1 MAQLYRI
8 ALLFLGVICCLTNGF
23 GQAPTEKPVSGDFT
37 NQRFDQFV
45 RTIEGQTAYH
55 FFYNPAD
62 VDSLVVD
69 LRIDKQPLRAV
80 LRQLFEGSKFSFSID
95 NQQRVYVTV
104 NRPIRTE
111 LPIGFFLRG
120 SSDSETDSTSAAYLT
135 ESQKKRVEPET
146 KVYEI
151 GKRTNRDAGSPIRPG
166 RSTINGYVRNVA
178 SGEPIVGAAVYIE
191 NPRLGTVTDQFG
203 SYAITLPRGR
213 HDLKL
218 RSIGLKDARRRIV
231 IYGDGK
237 FDIEMEDDV
246 IALKEVVIEAE
257 KDANIAGIQM
267 GQERV
272 DIKSIKQVPTALGE
286 ADLLRVIQTLPGVKT
301 VGESSTGLN
310 VRGGATDQNL
320 ILYNDAPIY
329 NSSHLFGF
337 FSAFNPDMIK
347 SAELYKSAIPA
358 RFGGR
363 LSSVLDVQT
372 RDGNKKKFIG
382 SGGIGL
388 LTGRLTLEGPL
399 IKDKTS
405 FIIGVRTTYSDWL
418 LKQLQNA
425 SFQKSQAQ
433 FYDLNLHVTHDFNE
447 KNTIYLTGYMSRD
460 RFRLNSDTSYRY
472 QNQIATLKWKHVFT
486 NKLYSVYT
494 ASYSGYKY
502 SVSSEKNPLTAYQL
516 DFAINQSQL
525 KADFNFYPTNQHA
538 VDFGISATHYNLS
551 PGNFQPKG
559 NESLIVPDV
568 VANEKGLE
576 SAVYIGDRFDI
587 NPKLSIS
594 GGLRYSLY
602 TYLGPHSVY
611 QYVPGLPKAVNNIA
625 DTLTYANNQPIKTYH
640 GPEYR
645 FSLRYSLSSSAS
657 VKASFN
663 RTRQYIQMLSNT
675 TVISPT
681 DIWKLSDPNIAP
693 QIGDQYAVGLYKNNR
708 TNTVEMSVEAYYKTM
723 QNMLDYRSG
732 ATLILNHHIET
743 DVVSAQGKAYGVE
756 FLVKKMTGKLNG
768 WLSYTYSRTLLRT
781 NGQIGSD
788 VINKGEYY
796 PSSYDKPHDVTMIGN
811 YKINRR
817 FSLSL
822 NFTYSTGRP
831 ITLPVAKYAVD
842 NSLRLLYSERNQYR
856 IPDYYRADF
865 AMNIEGNHKVRKLA
879 HSSWTLAV
887 YNLTGRHNAYSV
899 YFKSENG
906 VINGYQLSI
915 FGQPIPSITYNFR
928 F

>member
-1 MAQLYRI
+1 MTQLYRLTFLF
-8 ALLFLGVICCLTNGF
+8 AGLLCIMTAGLAQTS
-23 GQAPTEKPVSGDFT
+23 AEKPISGEFV

-45 RTIEGQTAYH
+45 RTVEASTPYRI
-55 FFYNPAD
+55 FYNPTD

-69 LRIDKQPLRAV
+69 LRVDRQPLRAV
-80 LRQLFEGSKFSFSID
+80 LRQILEGSKFAFAMD
-95 NQQRVYVTV
+95 NQQRVYITV
-104 NRPIRTE
+104 NRLIRTE

-120 SSDSETDSTSAAYLT
+120 PSDSDIDSTSASYLS
-135 ESQKKRVEPET
+135 ENQKKRAEPEA
-146 KVYEI
+146 KLYEI
-151 GKRTNRDAGSPIRPG
+151 GKRTNPIRPG
-166 RSTINGYVRNVA
+166 RSTIAGHVRNVA

-203 SYAITLPRGR
+203 FYAITLPRGR

-218 RSIGLKDARRRIV
+218 RSIGLKDTRRRITL
-231 IYGDGK
+231 YADGK

-257 KDANIAGIQM
+257 KDANISGLQM

-347 SAELYKSAIPA
+347 SAELYKSAIPS
-358 RFGGR
+358 RYGGR

-388 LTGRLTLEGPL
+388 LTGRLTVEGPL

-405 FIIGVRTTYSDWL
+405 FIAGIRTTYSDWL
-418 LKQLQNA
+418 LSQLKNSTFQN
-425 SFQKSQAQ
+425 SEAQ

-447 KNTIYLTGYMSRD
+447 KNTLYLTGYLSRD
-460 RFRLNSDTSYRY
+460 RFKLGSDTSYRY
-472 QNQIATLKWKHVFT
+472 QNEVATLKWKHIFN
-486 NKLYSVYT
+486 NKLYSVFT
-494 ASYSGYKY
+494 GSYSGYNY
-502 SVSSEKNPLTAYQL
+502 TVTSEKNPVNAYQL
-516 DFAINQSQL
+516 DFSINQSQL
-525 KADFNFYPTNQHA
+525 KADFNYYPTNQHA
-538 VDFGISATHYNLS
+538 VDFGISSTYYKLR
-551 PGNFQPKG
+551 PGNFQPVGKA
-559 NESLIVPDV
+559 SLIAPDLV
-568 VANEKGLE
+568 DAEQGLE
-576 SAVYIGDRFDI
+576 SAVYIGDRFDV

-594 GGLRYSLY
+594 GGLRYSFY
-602 TYLGPHSVY
+602 NYLGPHSGF
-611 QYVPGLPKAVNNIA
+611 QYAPGLPKTVANIL
-625 DTLTYANNQPIKTYH
+625 DTVAYGRNQSIKTYG

-645 FSLRYSLSSSAS
+645 LSLRYALSSTAS
-657 VKASFN
+657 FKASFN

-681 DIWKLSDPNIAP
+681 DIWKLSDPNIKP
-693 QIGDQYAVGLYKNNR
+693 QIGDQYAIGFYKNNR
-708 TNTVEMSVEAYYKTM
+708 NNTIEMSVEAYYKTM
-723 QNMLDYRSG
+723 QNMLDYRNG

-743 DVVSAQGKAYGVE
+743 DVVSAQGMAYGVE

-768 WLSYTYSRTLLRT
+768 WISYTYARTLLRT
-781 NGQIGSD
+781 NGQTGSD
-788 VINKGEYY
+788 VINKGEFY

-831 ITLPVAKYAVD
+831 ITLPVAKYTVD
-842 NSLRLLYSERNQYR
+842 NAMRLLYSERNQYR

-865 AMNIEGNHKVRKLA
+865 AMNIEGNHKVKKLA
-879 HSSWTLAV
+879 HSSWTIAV
-887 YNLTGRHNAYSV
+887 YNLTGRRNAYSV

-906 VINGYQLSI
+906 AIHGYKLSI